1 MENKVY
7 ILAEVTEVAETEYRD
22 YLNPMKARR
31 YGRLLKRA
39 LVTALKAMRLSGVDH
54 PDAIING
61 TALGCVEHSEQLLNA
76 LATEGEE
83 VSMPT
88 HFMQSTH
95 NTIASLIAI
104 HTANHGYNSTYSH
117 GSVSFESALL
127 DAFLQ
132 IRQGRI
138 RTALVCANDELT
150 PALRRK
156 LEAAALSPTV
166 TDRSWAVVLSSERT
180 DRALKEITDIR
191 LHHDPS
197 SGDTAEV
204 ITRNLCD

>member
-7 ILAEVTEVAETEYRD
+7 ILAEVTDVPQTEYRD

-39 LVTALKAMRLSGVDH
+39 LVTALKAISLSGIDH

-61 TALGCVEHSEQLLNA
+61 TALGCVEHSEQLLDA
-76 LATEGEE
+76 LAAEGEE

-117 GSVSFESALL
+117 GTISFESALL

-138 RTALVCANDELT
+138 KTALVCANDELT
-150 PALRRK
+150 PSLRLK
-156 LEAAALSPTV
+156 LEAAALPVSV
-166 TDRSWAVVLSSERT
+166 ADRSWAVMLSSEKT
-180 DRALKEITDIR
+180 DRALKEIIDIR
-191 LHHDPS
+191 LSHDPS

-204 ITRNLCD
+204 IIRNLCD